1 MHRAAGFFP
10 TLLITYFAV
19 GCFPALAQSLEPGTL
34 PRQWPPSG
42 PECAPAAAE
51 QWQVHA
57 YNKDFYILRESG
69 CSNYEKPFLY
79 LIFGQDRVLLEDT
92 GAGKTD
98 VAKVVSGVINDWAAR
113 NKRSVPKLL
122 VVHSHGHG
130 DHIAGDKLF
139 ANRDG
144 VELTKPGAPLGDAID
159 LGGRLIDVLPIPGHD
174 AASTAFYDRRTGLL
188 LTGDTVYPG
197 RLYITDFPAFVA
209 SIGKLVDFTATH
221 PIAHILG
228 THIEQ
233 SRTPFVDYPIR
244 TIHQPD
250 EHVLELSRGDLL
262 ELHTELLAMKD
273 KPTRQLLRSLTIF
286 PRRVLQ

>member
-1 MHRAAGFFP
+1 MLRTASLIL
-10 TLLITYFAV
+10 TLLMV
-19 GCFPALAQSLEPGTL
+19 GSLGTLAQTLEPGTL
-34 PRQWPPSG
+34 PRQWPASG
-42 PECAPAAAE
+42 PTCTPSAAD

-57 YNKDFYILRESG
+57 YNPDLYILRESG

-98 VAKVVSGVINDWAAR
+98 VAKVVDGVIKDWAAR
-113 NKRSVPKLL
+113 NKRPVPKLL

-144 VELTKPGAPLGDAID
+144 VELTKPGAPSGDVID

-174 AASTAFYDRRTGLL
+174 TASTAFYDRRTGLL

-209 SIGKLVDFTATH
+209 SIGKLVEFTATH
-221 PIAHILG
+221 PVAHILG

-233 SRTPFVDYPIR
+233 SRTPFVDYPVR

-250 EHVLELSRGDLL
+250 EHVLELGRGDLL
-262 ELHTELLAMKD
+262 ELHAELLAMKD
-273 KPTRQLLRSLTIF
+273 KPARKLLRSVTIF
-286 PRRVLQ
+286 PRRVLP

>member
-1 MHRAAGFFP
+1 MPRSIGFFL
-10 TLLITYFAV
+10 TFLAILLV
-19 GCFPALAQSLEPGTL
+19 GACFPALAQSLEPGTL
-34 PRQWPPSG
+34 PRQWPASG
-42 PECAPAAAE
+42 PTCTPAAADE
-51 QWQVHA
+51 WQVHA
-57 YNKDFYILRESG
+57 YNKDLYILRESG

-98 VAKVVSGVINDWAAR
+98 VAKVVDKVIADWAAR
-113 NKRSVPKLL
+113 NKRPAPKLL

-144 VELTKPGAPLGDAID
+144 VELTKPGAPLGDVID
-159 LGGRLIDVLPIPGHD
+159 LGGRQIDVLPIPGHD

-209 SIGKLVDFTATH
+209 SIGKLVEFTATH
-221 PIAHILG
+221 PVAHILG

-233 SRTPFVDYPIR
+233 SRTPFVDYPVR

-262 ELHTELLAMKD
+262 ELRLELVNMKD
-273 KPTRQLLRSLTIF
+273 KPARKLLRSITIF